1 MKFVIINLIKEILI
15 LSIINNN
22 KQRNKMYFIKLNI
35 FLLLNTT
42 KSFFI
47 GFIEFILI
55 LDFNHYKI

>member
-22 KQRNKMYFIKLNI
+22 KQRNKMYFTKLNI

-47 GFIEFILI
+47 GFIELILI